1 MAGLSVYDYNELT
14 EHLKRLKLNDD
25 EIEMVSNLV
34 DGFLSRRLYGTDKE
48 IDISGLIDIY
58 DEYDFDIEG
67 EITVTATPFDLLYKI
82 LH

>member
-1 MAGLSVYDYNELT
+1 
-14 EHLKRLKLNDD
+14 
-25 EIEMVSNLV
+25 
-34 DGFLSRRLYGTDKE
+34 LSRRLYGTDKE

>member
-14 EHLKRLKLNDD
+14 EHLKRLKLDDD
-25 EIEMVSNLV
+25 EIRMVSNLV

-48 IDISGLIDIY
+48 LDITDMVDIF
-58 DEYDFDIEG
+58 DEYDELEG
-67 EITVTATPFDLLYKI
+67 LINITATPFDLLYKI